1 MRTQQEVGMLSLTV
15 NYDVQMLNLK
25 EIVAG
30 GMIRQLG
37 SEVPFLKNIDNDSGV
52 ATIGFS
58 SPELIRGIKG
68 AGRIAS
74 LLFQAAG
81 KGEGTISITSVT
93 ANSPSG
99 AAVSLGY
106 NESRIV
112 VR

>member
-1 MRTQQEVGMLSLTV
+1 
-15 NYDVQMLNLK
+15 MLNLK
-25 EIVAG
+25 DIVAG

-37 SEVPFLKNIDNDSGV
+37 SEVPFLKNIDNTSGV

-58 SPELIRGIKG
+58 SPELNKGVKG

-74 LLFQAAG
+74 LLFQAVG

-99 AAVSLGY
+99 AAVSFGY